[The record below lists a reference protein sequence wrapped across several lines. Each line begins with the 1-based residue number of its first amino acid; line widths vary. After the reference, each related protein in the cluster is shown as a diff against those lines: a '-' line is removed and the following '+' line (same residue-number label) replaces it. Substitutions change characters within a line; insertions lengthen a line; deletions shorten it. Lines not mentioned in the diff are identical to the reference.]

1 MDKQEQLR
9 RKAAAWY
16 DNQPTP
22 ISPTDLP
29 AQLKQPSS
37 GNISVASVLTSPTY
51 ECATCQDLGWL
62 SSGPAV
68 GAGASPTLI
77 ECSCGLISRRRTE
90 KEARLKAE
98 RAAKYLG
105 ELRAALGKLSACTF
119 DSFNTKRVLAECLW
133 NETSIPDASQRKCLL
148 DAAIAARRYAA
159 EPSGWLYLYGPP
171 GAGKSHLAAAIA
183 NDLAGNGEPVAY
195 ASVPDVLAFVK
206 RGMSDNSAD
215 ARFDGLL
222 NIDTLILDDLGTE
235 NSTAWSVE
243 TIFRLIDEREK
254 HSRTTVIT
262 SNLHYDNLHPRIAS
276 RIAGMVKLIPLL
288 VSDYRRLPQ

>member
-1 MDKQEQLR
+1 MDRETLK
-9 RKAAAWY
+9 RKAAEWY

-29 AQLKQPSS
+29 VQLKRPLN
-37 GNISVASVLTSPTY
+37 GNTSVVSALRLPTY
-51 ECATCQDLGWL
+51 ECEICRDIGWL
-62 SSGPAV
+62 SLGPQPIGGGPCTV
-68 GAGASPTLI
+68 
-77 ECSCGLISRRRTE
+77 ECSCGLIARRRAET
-90 KEARLKAE
+90 EARLKAE

-105 ELRAALGKLSACTF
+105 ELRAALGKLATCTF
-119 DSFNTKRVLAECLW
+119 DSFDTQRSLFGCQW
-133 NETSIPDASQRKCLL
+133 NETSIPESAQRKCLI

-159 EPSGWLYLYGPP
+159 APEGWLYLYGPP

-183 NDLAGNGEPVAY
+183 NDLAKNGEPVAY
-195 ASVPDVLAFVK
+195 ASVPDILAFVK
-206 RGMSDNSAD
+206 RGMGDGSAD
-215 ARFDGLL
+215 MRFDGLL
-222 NIDTLILDDLGTE
+222 SVDVLILDDLGTE

-254 HSRTTVIT
+254 HDRTTVIT

-276 RIAGMVKLIPLL
+276 RIAGMVKLVPML